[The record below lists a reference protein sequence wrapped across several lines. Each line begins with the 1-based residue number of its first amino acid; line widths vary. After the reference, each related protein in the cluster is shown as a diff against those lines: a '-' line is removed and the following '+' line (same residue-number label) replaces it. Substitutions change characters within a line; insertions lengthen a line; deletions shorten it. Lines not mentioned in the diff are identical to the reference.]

1 MKTQLKNI
9 NELENYLITLK
20 DFTDKK
26 KDIYENCTDL
36 KDLDKKF
43 FELCKNHKIN
53 LDYDLKENKDF
64 SIDLIDLI
72 EKLTFNLKDMI
83 FFKDLYDLM
92 DFMKIQLKYNCLSID
107 YKEFFVN
114 IEYENYIFID
124 FINKSIYN
132 IDINSIYEYLIDLL
146 LKNDI
151 NITIKRLSNIIDYNY
166 SIESLINM
174 YL

>member
-1 MKTQLKNI
+1 MKTQLKDI

-26 KDIYENCTDL
+26 SNIYKNCTDL

-43 FELCKNHKIN
+43 FELSKNHKIN
-53 LDYDLKENKDF
+53 LDYDLKENNEF

-92 DFMKIQLKYNCLSID
+92 DFMKIQLNYNCLSID

-114 IEYENYIFID
+114 IKYENNIFID
-124 FINKSIYN
+124 YVNKSIYS
-132 IDINSIYEYLIDLL
+132 IDNDFIYECLIDLL
-146 LKNDI
+146 LKNNI
-151 NITIKRLSNIIDYNY
+151 NISIKRLTNIIDYNY

>member
-1 MKTQLKNI
+1 MKKQLKDI

-26 KDIYENCTDL
+26 SNLYNCTDL

-53 LDYDLKENKDF
+53 LNYNLKENKDF

-72 EKLTFNLKDMI
+72 ENLTFNLNDII
-83 FFKDLYDLM
+83 FFKDVYDLM
-92 DFMKIQLKYNCLSID
+92 DFMKIELKYNCLSID
-107 YKEFFVN
+107 YKQFSVN

-124 FINKSIYN
+124 FNNKSIYN
-132 IDINSIYEYLIDLL
+132 IYINSIYEYLIDLL

-151 NITIKRLSNIIDYNY
+151 NINY